1 MRLIDADALIEILKR
16 EEAYNSDIPQRA
28 DGNRDA
34 IMDVLSAPTIDA
46 VPVIRCEN
54 CRHRVLR
61 PKTCMPFCKFHWI
74 YVRSEEFC
82 NHGEPKNE
90 TD

>member
-16 EEAYNSDIPQRA
+16 EEAYNSGIPQHA

-46 VPVIRCEN
+46 VPVVRCKD
-54 CRHRVLR
+54 CYHRTFR
-61 PKTCMPFCKFHWI
+61 SDTCMLFCKFHNI
-74 YVRSEEFC
+74 YIKAEEFC
-82 NHGEPKNE
+82 SHGREE
-90 TD
+90 

>member
-1 MRLIDADALIEILKR
+1 MRLIDADALLEILKR

-34 IMDVLSAPTIDA
+34 IMDVLSAQTIDA
-46 VPVIRCEN
+46 VPVIRCKV
-54 CRHRVLR
+54 CYHRILR

-74 YVRSEEFC
+74 YVRPEEFC
-82 NHGEPKNE
+82 NHGAKNE
-90 TD
+90 TN

>member
-46 VPVIRCEN
+46 VPVVRCKD
-54 CRHRVLR
+54 CYHRTFR
-61 PKTCMPFCKFHWI
+61 SDTCMLFCKLHNI
-74 YVRSEEFC
+74 YIKAEEFC
-82 NHGEPKNE
+82 SHWREE
-90 TD
+90 